1 MGPSIK
7 VTNVLPPARSNLIR
21 GIGGLHMR
29 PNDVENDARFGGAKT
44 DSKGAFVHQLI
55 AVHPM
60 GKDQTVGRQNREFAI
75 EMRRRRLLRD
85 EVKDCAEHRWTMTSR

>member
-1 MGPSIK
+1 MEPSIK
-7 VTNVLPPARSNLIR
+7 VTNVLPTSWLPNLKR

-29 PNDVENDARFGGAKT
+29 PNDVENDTRFGGAKT

-60 GKDQTVGRQNREFAI
+60 GKDQTVGRQNREFAE
-75 EMRRRRLLRD
+75 EMRD
-85 EVKDCAEHRWTMTSR
+85 EVNDWAEYRWTRTSR